1 MKSKNNVS
9 VVMKAD
15 NQLNKTTWANAFEA
29 QIQFLASKS
38 TSNAR
43 VIAAEEL
50 ALALAPHELPNY
62 KPGVRSIPIPSVL
75 LKDGESSSQIR
86 SALSGE
92 NHPLTSPFNSFKGEG
107 NGFPGGS
114 PVGGVRPG
122 VPQAVSDKEGED
134 EAGEE
139 DDEEEWKRE
148 RERDGEGEGEGEGE
162 DDGELR
168 EGEDPRDPK
177 VIARIAARRKAEQ
190 INLDN
195 MKRGRN
201 FTLLPYTARPAS
213 LKFGIKPEYYVT
225 YNDFGMAPEL
235 LTIAQKVAILES
247 AAWDNQSTALQP
259 VAAKQRP
266 SLPGCDS
273 ADYTPTGLRLKDA
286 PIKDAIPENDGGA
299 VAKTAD
305 TLKSKINAWEGWSK
319 EKIAEKKAAAAAAAE
334 AAKSSK

>member
-15 NQLNKTTWANAFEA
+15 NQLNKITWANAFEA

-50 ALALAPHELPNY
+50 ALALSPHELPNY

-75 LKDGESSSQIR
+75 LKEGESSSQIR
-86 SALSGE
+86 GTLSGE
-92 NHPLTSPFNSFKGEG
+92 NHPLTSPFNSLQGEG
-107 NGFPGGS
+107 GGFPGGS

-122 VPQAVSDKEGED
+122 VPQAVSDKKGE
-134 EAGEE
+134 EYAGEE

-148 RERDGEGEGEGEGE
+148 RERDGDGDDEGEGE
-162 DDGELR
+162 

-177 VIARIAARRKAEQ
+177 AVGRYAARKNKNSEAT
-190 INLDN
+190 NLDN
-195 MKRGRN
+195 MKGGRN

-259 VAAKQRP
+259 VVAKQRA
-266 SLPGCDS
+266 SLPGSDS
-273 ADYTPTGLRLKDA
+273 ADYTPTGLRLTASPFRDT
-286 PIKDAIPENDGGA
+286 IIENDGGA

>member
-29 QIQFLASKS
+29 QIVFLANKA

-50 ALALAPHELPNY
+50 AMALSPQELPNY

-75 LKDGESSSQIR
+75 LKEAESSLLRGS
-86 SALSGE
+86 LSGE
-92 NHPLTSPFNSFKGEG
+92 NHPLTSPFNSLKGEG
-107 NGFPGGS
+107 GGFPGGS

-122 VPQAVSDKEGED
+122 VPAPPTEKEEEGVDYGD
-134 EAGEE
+134 EE
-139 DDEEEWKRE
+139 DEEEWKGDGG
-148 RERDGEGEGEGEGE
+148 DGEES
-162 DDGELR
+162 
-168 EGEDPRDPK
+168 EDPNDPK
-177 VIARIAARRKAEQ
+177 VIKRRASEAT
-190 INLDN
+190 NLDN
-195 MKRGRN
+195 MRRGRN
-201 FTLLPYTARPAS
+201 FSLLPYTPRPTS
-213 LKFGIKPEYYVT
+213 LKFGCKPENYCSYD
-225 YNDFGMAPEL
+225 DFGMAPEL

-259 VAAKQRP
+259 VTAKQRA
-266 SLPGCDS
+266 SLPGSDTVYDK
-273 ADYTPTGLRLKDA
+273 DYTPTGLRLFKNEDDTPVKEKKK
-286 PIKDAIPENDGGA
+286 PIRNENEGEGDGGA

-319 EKIAEKKAAAAAAAE
+319 EKLAEKAAAAAAAE
-334 AAKSSK
+334 AAKNTK